1 MVEMSGFMNLIKC
14 ENNHYYDSEKF
25 LSCPHCANRVAEPD
39 TIDILGTNQHR
50 ILTDPPD
57 AHAESAITSEI
68 LGRTVGWLVCINGN
82 MTGESFILREGDNTI
97 GRAANMDISL
107 PYEPTVS
114 RDRHA
119 IISYDS
125 LRNSFVLH
133 SPEHMEHV
141 LCNNKNIQNRRTLKD
156 HDVITLGD
164 CSLLFVALCDAHFR
178 WPEKEI
184 NA

>member
-1 MVEMSGFMNLIKC
+1 MNLIKC

-25 LSCPHCANRVAEPD
+25 LSCPHCANQVAEPN
-39 TIDILGTNQHR
+39 IGDIEGTTQHR
-50 ILTDPPD
+50 VPTVPSD
-57 AHAESAITSEI
+57 AYAETAASGRI
-68 LGRTVGWLVCINGN
+68 LGRTVGWLVCIDGK
-82 MTGESFILREGDNTI
+82 MTGDSFILREGDNTI
-97 GRAANMDISL
+97 GRAANMDVSL

-119 IISYDS
+119 IITYDS

-133 SPEHMEHV
+133 SSEHQEHI
-141 LCNNKNIQNRRTLKD
+141 LCNNKNIRNRRTLKD

-164 CSLLFVALCDAHFR
+164 CSLLFVALCNAHFR
-178 WPEKEI
+178 WPEKAI

>member
-1 MVEMSGFMNLIKC
+1 MNLIKC

-25 LSCPHCANRVAEPD
+25 LSCPHCANRVAKPD
-39 TIDILGTNQHR
+39 IQDILGVNQNQVH
-50 ILTDPPD
+50 TDPPD
-57 AHAESAITSEI
+57 AHTESAASREI
-68 LGRTVGWLVCINGN
+68 LGRTVGWLVCIDGN
-82 MTGESFILREGDNTI
+82 MVGESFILREGDNTI
-97 GRAANMDISL
+97 GRAANMDVSL

-119 IISYDS
+119 IISYD
-125 LRNSFVLH
+125 LFRNSFVLH
-133 SPEHMEHV
+133 SSAHMERI
-141 LCNNKNIQNRRTLKD
+141 LCNNKNIQNRKTLKN

-184 NA
+184 NP